1 ERHRTSSARWSGR
14 PSFAAVLL
22 GVLCQPLDR
31 GDTFAFSGG
40 EDDNALCGTA
50 GDTDAVNR
58 AADELATVGDQHDL
72 IAFLD
77 RKGRDQPAVLF
88 GDRHGDDTFA
98 AASSGAVLVG
108 GGALAEALFRN
119 REHELLGGR
128 HFDVAALAKLDR
140 ALGLLLIQALLV
152 AVAIAIAAAPH
163 RVRPLQIGCPF
174 LGRDIDMPEDRE
186 RNDFVAVSQI
196 DSAHAHGRA
205 TLENAHVVYRK
216 ADALTGSRG
225 EQHVVVFG
233 ANLHIDDGIAFIEL
247 HGDDPGPPYIGEI
260 R

>member
-14 PSFAAVLL
+14 RSFAAVLL
-22 GVLCQPLDR
+22 GVVCEPLDR

-98 AASSGAVLVG
+98 AASGGAVLVG

-119 REHELLGGR
+119 REHELLDRR

-140 ALGLLLIQALLV
+140 ALGLPLIQAVLL
-152 AVAIAIAAAPH
+152 AVAIASTPH

-174 LGRDIDMPEDRE
+174 LGRDIDMAEDRE

-196 DSAHAHGRA
+196 DSAHAHGRT

-216 ADALTGSRG
+216 A
-225 EQHVVVFG
+225 
-233 ANLHIDDGIAFIEL
+233 
-247 HGDDPGPPYIGEI
+247 
-260 R
+260 